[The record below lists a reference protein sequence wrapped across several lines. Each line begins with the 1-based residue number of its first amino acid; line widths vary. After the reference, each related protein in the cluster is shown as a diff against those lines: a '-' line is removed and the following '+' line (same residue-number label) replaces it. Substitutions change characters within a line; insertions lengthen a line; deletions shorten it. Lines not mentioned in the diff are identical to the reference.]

1 MNIWFDISNSPHVN
15 MFFDLI
21 KELEAEGH
29 TIIITSR
36 PLANTVA
43 LLDKRGL
50 QHTAIGEHYGKNFLK
65 KILGFPVRVWQLRSF
80 LKRQKP
86 DVAISQSSFHSPVTA
101 RLLGIP
107 SIYMNDNEHA
117 MGNIPS
123 FICATRILIPEFLN
137 TRKVIKQGAG
147 KNKIIKYPGVK
158 EGIYLWQS
166 YLSNENAMP
175 SGDNGKKIIYIRP
188 EPRTAQYYKGELNF
202 LDDVILNLKEKF
214 KVTILTRD
222 REQLDY
228 YSTAK
233 FDGIQVPD
241 RPSLFNDIA
250 KDCLL
255 FIGAGGTMTREM
267 AVIGIPTISVYQDE
281 LLEVDQYLI
290 KQGLMKHLPEISTE
304 KVLTY
309 ISQHDSKPPNK
320 DLLLKGKES
329 YHLIKSL
336 IKEIGKK

>member
-21 KELEAEGH
+21 KELKEEGH

-50 QHTAIGEHYGKNFLK
+50 KHTAIGEHYGKNFLR

-80 LKRQKP
+80 LKKQKP
-86 DVAISQSSFHSPVTA
+86 DIAISQSSFHSPVTA
-101 RLLGIP
+101 CLLGIP

-117 MGNIPS
+117 MGNVPS
-123 FICATRILIPEFLN
+123 FICATRILIPEFLDV
-137 TRKVIKQGAG
+137 RKAIKQGAG

-166 YLSNENAMP
+166 YLSNENTMP

-202 LDDVILNLKEKF
+202 LDDMILDLKEKF

-222 REQLDY
+222 KEQLTH
-228 YSTAK
+228 YSTSK
-233 FDGIQVPD
+233 FDGVRVPD

-290 KQGLMKHLPEISTE
+290 KEGLMKHLPEISTE
-304 KVLTY
+304 NVLAY
-309 ISQHDSKPPNK
+309 IRQNDSKLPNK